1 MPDMLV
7 NLLKLPKEDA
17 LLAALA
23 QEDIIIRRA
32 MTPDQFRIQRWVTTL
47 MGENAAGECAACFAR
62 TPVSLFIATHRDKI
76 IGFACY
82 HATAPDFFG
91 PTSVDTAYRGK
102 GIGKA
107 LLIRALR
114 AMREEGFAYAII
126 GGVGPVHFY
135 ESAVHA
141 TLIPDSDPSI
151 YEDYLGRL
159 ESVYSATE
167 PAHHS

>member
-7 NLLKLPKEDA
+7 NLLKLPKEES

-23 QEDIIIRRA
+23 EEDIMIRRA
-32 MTPDQFRIQRWVTTL
+32 MTPDQYRIQRYVTAL
-47 MGENAAGECAACFAR
+47 MGENAAGECAACFSH
-62 TPVSLFIATHRDKI
+62 TPVSLFIATHKANV

-91 PTSVDTAYRGK
+91 PTSVDAAYRGK
-102 GIGKA
+102 GVGKA

-114 AMREEGFAYAII
+114 AMREEGYAYAII
-126 GGVGPVHFY
+126 GGVGPAAFY
-135 ESAVHA
+135 ASAVGA
-141 TLIPDSDPSI
+141 TLIPDSDPGI

-159 ESVYSATE
+159 DEFYGNASGAE
-167 PAHHS
+167 A